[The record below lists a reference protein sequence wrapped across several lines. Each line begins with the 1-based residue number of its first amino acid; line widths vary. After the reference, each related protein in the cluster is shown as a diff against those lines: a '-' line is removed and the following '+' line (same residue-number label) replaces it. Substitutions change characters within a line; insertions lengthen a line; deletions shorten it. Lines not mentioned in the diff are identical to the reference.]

1 MPNDTEITRL
11 QNSLQH
17 LKRTQD
23 ELRQHVASTSSP
35 DADFIEATAENE
47 DVMYVCFLALMTL
60 DSLRLGRRML
70 CRGSQEE
77 RVMILKLALAHKGV
91 SMNSGHYDLIPQS
104 SPSGPSATGA
114 ATRES
119 QSTQAYD
126 PPDGTEDEEGIHL

>member
-1 MPNDTEITRL
+1 MDYIPRHSQPFTLEQAILLDVSIISEEITRL

-47 DVMYVCFLALMTL
+47 DVI
-60 DSLRLGRRML
+60 
-70 CRGSQEE
+70 GSQEE